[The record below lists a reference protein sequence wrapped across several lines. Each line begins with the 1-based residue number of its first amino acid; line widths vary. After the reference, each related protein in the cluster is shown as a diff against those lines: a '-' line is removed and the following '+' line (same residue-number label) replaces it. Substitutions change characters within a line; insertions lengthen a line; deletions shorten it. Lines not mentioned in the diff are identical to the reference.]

1 MMSRRSLIDMLDLF
15 RLKLKVKAWSE
26 LVDRMHFRP
35 ERERSRRRLLRNKQ
49 KITGRAIEIRKNMV
63 GSRNRQ
69 KERGERVKTR

>member
-35 ERERSRRRLLRNKQ
+35 ERERSRRRLFKDKH
-49 KITGRAIEIRKNMV
+49 KIRGREIEISKNMV

-69 KERGERVKTR
+69 RE